1 MNRPRHPW
9 MSAGLVAAVLIAAC
23 GGKPGKDPAPITD
36 LVTME
41 EVDDSLADR
50 VQGDRVRVEYSVND
64 PMKGAAEP
72 LVTIVEWSDFQCP
85 FCGTLANTL
94 DELVAAYPEDVRL
107 VFRQFP
113 LPMHPDAELGARAT
127 FAAQQQGHFWAMHD
141 RLFANR
147 TKMKRD
153 DLVAHAKALG
163 LDIPKF
169 EADLDDPELVA
180 RLERD
185 KGIGRQLGV
194 RGTPAFFIN
203 GLQFSGAMDAKQL
216 EEIIESERAHAR
228 ALIEAGSQRREVYAR
243 IMRAARP
250 AGAPPQAPVGAAEQ
264 G

>member
-1 MNRPRHPW
+1 M
-9 MSAGLVAAVLIAAC
+9 GLLAAVLVGAC
-23 GGKPGKDPAPITD
+23 GGKPGKDPAPITE

-41 EVDDSLADR
+41 DVDDALADR
-50 VQGDRVRVEYSVND
+50 VQGDRVRVEYSTDD

-85 FCGTLANTL
+85 FCGTLAQTL
-94 DELVAAYPEDVRL
+94 DELVATYPDDVRL

-113 LPMHPDAELGARAT
+113 LPMHPDAELGSRAT
-127 FAAQQQGHFWAMHD
+127 FAAQRQGHFWAMHD

-163 LDIPKF
+163 LDVERF
-169 EADLDDPELVA
+169 EADLDAPELVE

-185 KGIGRQLGV
+185 KAIGRRLGV
-194 RGTPAFFIN
+194 RGTPAFFVN

-216 EEIIESERAHAR
+216 AEIIEKEREHAR
-228 ALIEAGSQRREVYAR
+228 ALIEAGSDRREVYAR

-250 AGAPPQAPVGAAEQ
+250 AGAPPQAPGTAAD
-264 G
+264 GG